1 MIETILQI
9 DEQFQADI
17 DTSQLDNAVKTV
29 INWVKPTSNL
39 AASAHTVNLVITDNE
54 TIQLLNHQYRAI
66 NSPTDVLSFE
76 NRPDPDFPEVGDELT
91 GHLGDIIIAYPVAKT
106 QAQAGGHTPQQEA
119 VLLTVHGMLHLL
131 GFDHDTPAHKA
142 DMWQAQQQIMTGLG
156 LAQVQPAEA

>member
-76 NRPDPDFPEVGDELT
+76 NLSDPDFPEVDPALA
-91 GHLGDIIIAYPVAKT
+91 GHLGDIIMAYPVAQS
-106 QAQAGGHTPQQEA
+106 QAQAAGHTLQEEII
-119 VLLTVHGMLHLL
+119 LLTVHGMLHLL
-131 GFDHDTPAHKA
+131 GFDHDTPPHKA
-142 DMWQAQQQIMTGLG
+142 DMWQIQQQIMIGLG
-156 LAQVQPAEA
+156 MAHVQPTEA